1 MSEPNYNE
9 TVVVPF
15 LQKKYQDSANLAL
28 AYEANYLIE
37 KAKNQFLQQQI
48 EDLTRK
54 LENYS
59 KRKKKEEIALDGQ
72 SF

>member
-9 TVVVPF
+9 TVVIPF

-37 KAKNQFLQQQI
+37 KAKNEFLKNQI
-48 EDLTRK
+48 IELTRK
-54 LENYS
+54 LDTFS

>member
-9 TVVVPF
+9 TVVIPL

-37 KAKNQFLQQQI
+37 KAKNDFLQNEI
-48 EDLTRK
+48 KELTKK

-59 KRKKKEEIALDGQ
+59 KRKKKDEIALDGQ

>member
-1 MSEPNYNE
+1 VSEPNYNE
-9 TVVVPF
+9 TVVIPL

-37 KAKNQFLQQQI
+37 KAKNDFLQNEI
-48 EDLTRK
+48 KELTKK

-59 KRKKKEEIALDGQ
+59 KRKKKDEIALDGQ

>member
-9 TVVVPF
+9 TVVIPF

-37 KAKNQFLQQQI
+37 KSKNEFLQNQI
-48 EDLTRK
+48 HELTKK

-59 KRKKKEEIALDGQ
+59 KRKKKEDIALDGQ
-72 SF
+72 AF

>member
-9 TVVVPF
+9 TVVIPL

-37 KAKNQFLQQQI
+37 KAKNEFLQNQI
-48 EDLTRK
+48 QELTKK
-54 LENYS
+54 LDSYS

>member
-48 EDLTRK
+48 QDLTRK
-54 LENYS
+54 LETYS

>member
-9 TVVVPF
+9 TVLIPL

-37 KAKNQFLQQQI
+37 KAKNDFLQNQI
-48 EDLTRK
+48 QELTKK
-54 LENYS
+54 LDNYS